1 MRKHRLARVTERVD
15 NSERRREI
23 SHRGKAGWRG
33 CEGGGLLIGARENT
47 DWGRCGG
54 KRQRVLLKERWSG
67 ARRKNNRMIQR
78 EGREKKENNL
88 WPRTALLWRDYWGH
102 SGLSL
107 AEFTHKHTHTHI
119 FLCAW
124 GFIKEVRT
132 GKCSHL
138 KDFHDP
144 VFPLRTFVLHK
155 CTNTTH
161 TQTHADLPILPNYS
175 SHYQWP
181 MKTLEY

>member
-23 SHRGKAGWRG
+23 SHRGKAGGRG

-107 AEFTHKHTHTHI
+107 AEFTHKHTHTH
-119 FLCAW
+119 FSVC
-124 GFIKEVRT
+124 VRVHKRSED
-132 GKCSHL
+132 GQMFSFERFPWSRLPSENICSSQVY
-138 KDFHDP
+138 KY
-144 VFPLRTFVLHK
+144 
-155 CTNTTH
+155 NTH
-161 TQTHADLPILPNYS
+161 THRHTLISPS
-175 SHYQWP
+175 SLITPVITNGQWRH
-181 MKTLEY
+181 